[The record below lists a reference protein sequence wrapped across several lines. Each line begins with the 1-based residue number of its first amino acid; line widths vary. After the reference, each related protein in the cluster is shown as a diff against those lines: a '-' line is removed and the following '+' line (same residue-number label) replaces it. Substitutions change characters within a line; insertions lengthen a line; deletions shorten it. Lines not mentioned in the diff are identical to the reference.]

1 MDNLLCEI
9 LDRYFRTLSN
19 YGYRNYGDV
28 KKLLFYIFIQELV
41 STPSIVISEEDY
53 KHIENAL
60 YCIYGTSCLIP
71 YPKYCENAMYLHLG
85 DIVEISRRLDEN
97 ERATEEALDTVE
109 QLEEDVNILNE
120 YELVLEGPNP

>member
-97 ERATEEALDTVE
+97 ERATEEALDAVE
-109 QLEEDVNILNE
+109 QLEEDVDTLNDFDF
-120 YELVLEGPNP
+120 VLRGPNP